1 MSNIKTLA
9 DYISTKVSN
18 GPLFRVHA
26 YVNGVETY
34 RSELQPKLRA
44 DQLVEYFKNCT
55 EADLVETRLVSGQF
69 NVIAG
74 E

>member
-1 MSNIKTLA
+1 MSNIKTLS
-9 DYISTKVSN
+9 DYISTKVAT

-44 DQLVEYFKNCT
+44 DQLVDYFKNCT
-55 EADLVETRLVSGQF
+55 DADLVETRLVSGF
-69 NVIAG
+69 YNLG